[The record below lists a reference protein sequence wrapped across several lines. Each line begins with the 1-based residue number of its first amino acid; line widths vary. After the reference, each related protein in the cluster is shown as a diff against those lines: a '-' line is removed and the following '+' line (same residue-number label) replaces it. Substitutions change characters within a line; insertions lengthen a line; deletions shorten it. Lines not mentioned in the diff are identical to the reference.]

1 MSTSILVLE
10 RTGRVSLDMCIQALA
25 CDAGEHSGN
34 EDELA
39 ALNDEADM
47 PLEQLMAMYGYVAGG
62 AEAEP
67 RQKPAAPEEP
77 AGRSPVL
84 AVRYCP
90 FIENRPCIS

>member
-1 MSTSILVLE
+1 MLTSILVLE
-10 RTGRVSLDMCIQALA
+10 RTGHISLDMCIQALA
-25 CDAGEHSGN
+25 RDAGEDSGN

-47 PLEQLMAMYGYVAGG
+47 PLEQLMAMYGYGAGG

-67 RQKPAAPEEP
+67 KQEPAAPEDP

-84 AVRYCP
+84 AVRFCP
-90 FIENRPCIS
+90 FIRN